1 MNIISIFDDH
11 VRQQPD
17 KAFLC
22 AMGHIWSYA
31 EVDDMAGRA
40 AAFFQLQGVGKGDRV
55 GFMCFNTPGFVFGIL
70 GAWRVGAVVVPINHK
85 LQAPEVDYILAHAK
99 VKLLI
104 LDGAL
109 QDVADRLTVD
119 IAQFGT
125 EAALSGRPSF
135 DAFLQTLPMVPSD
148 DLVDEGGIAEILYT
162 SGTTGRPKGCLLSHE
177 NIYYAAIGA
186 MQAVGI
192 THDERML
199 IAMPLWH
206 SSPLNNWFLGTL
218 CAGGTV
224 VLLREYHPKSLVEM
238 IMAEKMTAF
247 FGSPIAWLLPLQMG
261 LEIERYDLRSLRACV
276 YGGGPIS
283 AETARRLMEAYP
295 NGQFYQVFGM
305 TETGPTGTVLY
316 PQEQITKAG
325 SIGRTPVPGAKMRVV
340 RDDGV
345 EARPGDVGEL
355 WLQAPSLM
363 QGYLDAPEATS
374 SAIIDGWYHTG
385 DLVRLDEDGYLF
397 VVDRRKDMIITG
409 GENVYSKEVEDAL
422 IAHPSISDAAVVGHP
437 HPEWGETV
445 VAYIVPTTG
454 MTINETELQAF
465 LATRLAKYKIP
476 RRYHVREALPRT
488 PTGKLSKT
496 LLRKEEDTETN

>member
-1 MNIISIFDDH
+1 MSIISIFDSY
-11 VRQQPD
+11 VRKQPD

-22 AMGHIWSYA
+22 ALGHTWSYA
-31 EVDDMAGRA
+31 EADDISWRA
-40 AAFFQLQGVGKGDRV
+40 AAFFQLQGIGKGDRV
-55 GFMCFNTPGFVFGIL
+55 GFMCFNTPGFAFGML

-85 LQAPEVDYILAHAK
+85 LQAPEVDYILTHAK

-109 QDVADRLTVD
+109 QDVATRLTGDVV
-119 IAQFGT
+119 QFGT
-125 EAALSGRPSF
+125 GTELPGRPSF
-135 DAFLQTLPMVPSD
+135 DASIQSLAKLPSG
-148 DLVDEGGIAEILYT
+148 DLVDEGAIAEILYT

-177 NIYYAAIGA
+177 NIYYAAFGA
-186 MQAVGI
+186 MQAVRMVP
-192 THDERML
+192 DERML

-206 SSPLNNWFLGTL
+206 SSPLNNWFLGTI
-218 CAGGTV
+218 CVGGTV
-224 VLLREYHPKSLVEM
+224 VLLREYHPKALIET
-238 IMAEKMTAF
+238 IEAEKITAF
-247 FGSPIAWLLPLQMG
+247 FGPPIAWLLPLQMG
-261 LEIERYDLRSLRACV
+261 LEIDRYDLRSLRACV

-283 AETARRLMEAYP
+283 AETARRLMVSYP

-316 PQEQITKAG
+316 PQEQVNKAG

-340 RDDGV
+340 RDDGL
-345 EARPGDVGEL
+345 EAQPGDVGEL

-363 QGYLDAPEATS
+363 QSYLDAPEATS
-374 SAIIDGWYHTG
+374 SAIIEGWYRTG
-385 DLVRLDEDGYLF
+385 DLVRLDDDGYLF

-409 GENVYSKEVEDAL
+409 GENVYSKEVEDVL
-422 IAHPSISDAAVVGHP
+422 IAHPSISDVAVVGHP
-437 HPEWGETV
+437 HPAWGETV

-454 MTINETELQAF
+454 VTIDEAELQAF

-496 LLRKEEDTETN
+496 LLRKEEDNERN